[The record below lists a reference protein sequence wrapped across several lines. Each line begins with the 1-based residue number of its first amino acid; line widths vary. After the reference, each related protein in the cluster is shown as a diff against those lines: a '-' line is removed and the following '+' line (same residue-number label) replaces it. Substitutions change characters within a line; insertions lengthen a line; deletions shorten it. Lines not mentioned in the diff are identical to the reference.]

1 MRNIIESLEPDAR
14 KKYDYDLLEQKYIEN
29 QDRQIDDKDS
39 MAILREQLEVNGEH
53 PVKILLVAPGKSALT
68 YKKEIQK
75 FIKQNTPYVIA
86 VNALLSEYNYDCM
99 FVTNAGRYEYAK
111 TAAPPAGAGLSPSA
125 PYYTLAAWRRI
136 R

>member
-1 MRNIIESLEPDAR
+1 
-14 KKYDYDLLEQKYIEN
+14 
-29 QDRQIDDKDS
+29 

-111 TAAPPAGAGLSPSA
+111 RHIRRSFRRLSE
-125 PYYTLAAWRRI
+125 YYFRI
-136 R
+136 LNHTQGNKRLL